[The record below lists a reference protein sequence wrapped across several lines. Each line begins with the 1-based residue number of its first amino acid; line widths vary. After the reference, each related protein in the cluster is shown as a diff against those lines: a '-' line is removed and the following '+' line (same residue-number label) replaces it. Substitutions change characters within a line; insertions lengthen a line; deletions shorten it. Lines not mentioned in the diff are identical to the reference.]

1 MGRRGKAKKAV
12 DSERPVR
19 KKGGFRDYQT
29 TLIIGGK
36 GQGKS
41 TWLSDAI
48 KEYLQTFTPVY
59 QPQGVHPRVFVHD
72 MSGSRA
78 FQHIPTVEM
87 AVQRLQLEL
96 EHPLDLIK
104 LRDTNGDPVW
114 KKGALRYVC
123 NRNKDI
129 EHMYNILSSHFRNG
143 MLIYDE
149 WTTYVRANPPDW
161 QIEIVNNHRNYGIEL
176 FLVCHQL
183 LKVPPFFVRGDMVAQ
198 IVLFKTGEKNITFK
212 DLQRKYSCAD
222 ELWESYERVLNAKET
237 DNFIQ
242 YHEIIQV

>member
-1 MGRRGKAKKAV
+1 MARTKGKV
-12 DSERPVR
+12 GQVPER

-48 KEYLQTFTPVY
+48 REYLRTFGPVY
-59 QPQGVHPRVFVHD
+59 KSQGIQPRVFVHD

-78 FQHIPTVEM
+78 FQHIPTVQM
-87 AVQRLQLEL
+87 AVERLQLQL
-96 EHPLDLIK
+96 EHPLDLLTLK
-104 LRDTNGDPVW
+104 DKSGQPVW
-114 KKGALRYVC
+114 QNGALRYVC
-123 NRNKDI
+123 NRNKEI
-129 EHMYNILSSHFRNG
+129 EHMYGILSSHFRNG
-143 MLIYDE
+143 MLVYDE

-176 FLVCHQL
+176 FLVCHQI
-183 LKVPPFFVRGDMVAQ
+183 LKVPPFFVRGDMVAN

-212 DLQRKYSCAD
+212 DIQRKYSCAD
-222 ELWESYERVLNAKET
+222 DLWEAYQRVMSAPET